1 MASLLERLGDA
12 MNSHD
17 PVRVASL
24 VAQDYESSQPAHPA
38 RAFGGREQVL
48 ANWSAVFQGVPDFTA
63 RLIGAA
69 VDGETEWGEW
79 EWHGHHIDGSVFAMR
94 GVVILSVRNGLIA
107 RMRLYVEP
115 VDWGEGDIDAAVRD
129 LYRSPMSD

>member
-63 RLIGAA
+63 R
-69 VDGETEWGEW
+69 
-79 EWHGHHIDGSVFAMR
+79 
-94 GVVILSVRNGLIA
+94 
-107 RMRLYVEP
+107 
-115 VDWGEGDIDAAVRD
+115 EGDIDAAVRD
-129 LYRSPMSD
+129 LYRSPTSD